1 MQQILSVYVNTSLLE
16 ALSASAPCSSYC
28 DSSVLSAFS
37 FHNKL
42 RIRLTTSKERT
53 ILVCVFPVKMVA
65 SEFTLIEDN
74 DFMKSFIFPVF
85 FVTAENPFL
94 SEMAKL

>member
-1 MQQILSVYVNTSLLE
+1 
-16 ALSASAPCSSYC
+16 
-28 DSSVLSAFS
+28 
-37 FHNKL
+37 
-42 RIRLTTSKERT
+42 
-53 ILVCVFPVKMVA
+53 MVA